1 MLSFNCQCLFIIQH
15 ICSRVSQPTDTRAAG
30 YVRWDH
36 QRAQWR
42 LADILLADRYMYYDK
57 QWSRY
62 QLSGVRIQITR
73 LCNYPLH
80 INITQTLVLSGLVP
94 RPSNFI
100 WQRHK
105 VCHCRMK
112 LETSKWDQV
121 ALLYIIHHYAFQSQS
136 VVDPGGTCPLSFSPA
151 WRQLQPRHTAC
162 SGLGRRGLVP
172 FGQSGDK
179 HAPWRP

>member
-15 ICSRVSQPTDTRAAG
+15 ICSRVSQQTDTRAAG

-62 QLSGVRIQITR
+62 QLSGVRIQIMDNQAVQLSTTYQY
-73 LCNYPLH
+73 YPDL
-80 INITQTLVLSGLVP
+80 GLKWP
-94 RPSNFI
+94 RSHFI